1 MSPSPSTGLGHTNTV
16 INANA
21 SQRPAQQEKTAVT
34 RARRCASWSDSYT
47 TNAISLTESVS
58 PMQKRESEKRKWNQA
73 VLACAVILLD
83 ILFIFLNQCDIYKVG
98 KMVHGNR
105 SHSSMIGE
113 LHGRQY
119 Y

>member
-1 MSPSPSTGLGHTNTV
+1 MYPSPSTGLGHTNTV

-73 VLACAVILLD
+73 VLACAVIVLD
-83 ILFIFLNQCDIYKVG
+83 MVFVLNRCDIYKVA
-98 KMVHGNR
+98 KMVLGNR
-105 SHSSMIGE
+105 SHSSLIGQ